1 MLVLG
6 IDPGTIKMGYGVVD
20 MGPPMR
26 AEDYGVIGLPR
37 SMEIEHRLYQMYTH
51 IQNLI
56 HVFTPDAVAVEEPFF
71 GRGENQYARS
81 TIAIG
86 QAQGLVLIGAASQG
100 IPVLRYAPTQVKQS
114 IVDYGRASKLQV
126 QETICNLLNLGSKPD
141 SDAADALAIAICH
154 LSQSQSKDILSREIA
169 PGQER

>member
-1 MLVLG
+1 
-6 IDPGTIKMGYGVVD
+6 
-20 MGPPMR
+20 
-26 AEDYGVIGLPR
+26 
-37 SMEIEHRLYQMYTH
+37 MEIEHRLYQMYTH

-71 GRGENQYARS
+71 GGGEHQYARS
-81 TIAIG
+81 TMAIG

-100 IPVLRYAPTQVKQS
+100 IPVLRYAPTQIKQS

-126 QETICNLLNLGSKPD
+126 QETICNLLNLSSKPD
-141 SDAADALAIAICH
+141 SDAADALAIAVCH

>member
-6 IDPGTIKMGYGVVD
+6 IDPGTIKMGYGLVGI
-20 MGPPMR
+20 GPPIR

-37 SMEIEHRLYQMYTH
+37 SMAIEHRLYQMYTH

-56 HVFTPDAVAVEEPFF
+56 HIFSPDVVAVEEPFV
-71 GRGENQYARS
+71 GRGERQYAKS
-81 TIAIG
+81 AMAIG

-100 IPVLRYAPTQVKQS
+100 IPVLRYAPSQVKQS
-114 IVDYGRASKLQV
+114 IVDYGGASKLQV
-126 QETICNLLNLGSKPD
+126 QETVCNLLNLGSNPD

-154 LSQSQSKDILSREIA
+154 ISQSQSRDVLSREIV

>member
-6 IDPGTIKMGYGVVD
+6 IDPGTIKMGYGIVD
-20 MGPPMR
+20 AGPPLR

-37 SMEIEHRLYQMYTH
+37 TMEVEHRLYQMYSH

-56 HVFTPDAVAVEEPFF
+56 HVFNPDVVAVEEPFL
-71 GRGENQYARS
+71 GRGEHQYPKAAM
-81 TIAIG
+81 AIG

-114 IVDYGRASKLQV
+114 IADYGGASKSQV
-126 QETICNLLNLGSKPD
+126 QETVCSFLNLQRKPD

-154 LSQSQSKDILSREIA
+154 LSQNHSNDILSREII